1 MGDCSLNFLL
11 DAFHHFI
18 AAILGVL
25 GAYFCRDGET
35 GGHGHAKQVHL
46 SQVCAFTAEQVSV
59 GGFSFGLSIAERI
72 DSFHKSWLS
81 YWLNY
86 V

>member
-1 MGDCSLNFLL
+1 MGDCGPNFLL

-35 GGHGHAKQVHL
+35 GGTGMPSRFISA
-46 SQVCAFTAEQVSV
+46 VCAFYRRAGFCS
-59 GGFSFGLSIAERI
+59 GYFSFGLSIAERI
-72 DSFHKSWLS
+72 DFS
-81 YWLNY
+81 
-86 V
+86 